1 MVTSDGLN
9 LGVPGVAPWPW
20 RECVRSRPR
29 PHPAHL
35 HHAGPHPFP
44 RIPRLSPRPPMVPH
58 GLRPLTRCSGSL
70 TPAGWATLSQY
81 WPRLP
86 PLAILVLNCMT
97 VKGRVLTLHSA

>member
-1 MVTSDGLN
+1 MVMSEGARC
-9 LGVPGVAPWPW
+9 GPVAPE
-20 RECVRSRPR
+20 RVCVQSAQT
-29 PHPAHL
+29 PHCPSPSCRATS
-35 HHAGPHPFP
+35 FP
-44 RIPRLSPRPPMVPH
+44 RVPRLSPCPPMVPR